1 MTEDAGKY
9 TAALDA
15 LFAPADYSHIC
26 RDSTATV
33 SITAAEMAAIL
44 GAYDRGIQALD
55 EAETSALDAVIAKLK
70 DELWP

>member
-1 MTEDAGKY
+1 MTEDAGRY
-9 TAALDA
+9 AALDA

-44 GAYDRGIQALD
+44 AAYDRGINALN
-55 EAETSALDAVIAKLK
+55 EADTGALDAVIAKLK

>member
-33 SITAAEMAAIL
+33 SITASEMAAVL
-44 GAYDRGIQALD
+44 EAYDRGIKTLD
-55 EAETSALDAVIAKLK
+55 AEKISALDAVMGKLK

>member
-33 SITAAEMAAIL
+33 SITAAEMAAIF

-55 EAETSALDAVIAKLK
+55 EAGTSALDAVIAKLK